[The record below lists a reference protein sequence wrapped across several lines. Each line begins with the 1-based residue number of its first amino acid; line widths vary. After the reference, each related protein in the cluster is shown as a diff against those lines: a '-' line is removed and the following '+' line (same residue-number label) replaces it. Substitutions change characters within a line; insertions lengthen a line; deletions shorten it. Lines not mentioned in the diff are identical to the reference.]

1 MPTFKLIVDSE
12 QADAFAHLS
21 RPVELENMRL
31 TRFVWED
38 KELPDSVR
46 NRILLMNQSEYT
58 CFCLPKKDWRIMF
71 FDLDSTVIRQE
82 SIVELA
88 RAAGKE
94 EEVSRITEQAMA
106 GLLDFTS
113 ALRERVRMLQ
123 GLPATVVGEV
133 AERLTINPGMHEF
146 AAKAKERGILLYLV
160 SGGFNPLAELIASE
174 LGFHGYMAN
183 DLEVKDGFLSG
194 ELRGEIVNAEMKAQY
209 LKETCARLRVPED
222 LAIVVG
228 DGAND
233 LLMMQAAG
241 ASIGYFPKKVLLPHI
256 NGANFHDHRALTPIL
271 IS

>member
-21 RPVELENMRL
+21 RPVEIETMGL
-31 TRFVWED
+31 TQFVWED
-38 KELPDSVR
+38 STLADSIR
-46 NRILLMNQSEYT
+46 NRILLMNQSDYT
-58 CFCLPKKDWRIMF
+58 CACLRKKDWRIVF
-71 FDLDSTVIRQE
+71 FDLDSTVIKQE

-94 EEVSRITEQAMA
+94 EEVSLITEQAMA

-133 AERLTINPGMHEF
+133 AERLSINPGMHEF
-146 AAKAKERGILLYLV
+146 AARAKERGILLYLV

-174 LGFHGYMAN
+174 LGFHGFMAN
-183 DLEVKDGFLSG
+183 DLEVQDGKLSG
-194 ELRGEIVNAEMKAQY
+194 ELRGEIVNAERKAQFMRD
-209 LKETCARLRVPED
+209 TCARLSIPED
-222 LAIVVG
+222 QAVVVG

-256 NGANFHDHRALTPIL
+256 DGAIFHDHRALIPIL
-271 IS
+271 IN